1 MKSKLDPWR
10 RQEVTEIDLRR
21 WFSLQWHRAVVWSEG
36 FRRTSLRKLGKRLWK
51 DLRETL
57 HSMRRKIMARPQEQ
71 FEVQEGKA
79 TYQDVIDAPENMVA
93 ELIDGMLHLMSRPS
107 PAHGK
112 ACTRLGTL
120 LDLSFAMGINGP
132 GGWHIMAEPELH
144 LIRDTRVL
152 VPDLAGWKLET
163 MPEFPESHRD
173 AAMPD
178 WVCEILSPSTGKVD
192 VEVKMPLY
200 AQAGIGHLWF
210 IDPIAK
216 TLQAFELRKGKWAQ
230 IADLKDADTVSVSPF
245 DAIDFDLSEL
255 WLR

>member
-36 FRRTSLRKLGKRLWK
+36 FRRRVRKVLWK

-93 ELIDGMLHLMSRPS
+93 ELIDGELHLMSRPERPHTYAGS
-107 PAHGK
+107 V
-112 ACTRLGTL
+112 LGGL
-120 LDLSFAMGINGP
+120 LVPSFMLGRGGP
-132 GGWHIMAEPELH
+132 GGWHIIDEPELH

-178 WVCEILSPSTGKVD
+178 WVCEILSPSTSKVD
-192 VEVKMPLY
+192 LDVKAPLY
-200 AQAGIGHLWF
+200 AQAGIGHLWL
-210 IDPIAK
+210 IDPLAK
-216 TLQAFELRKGKWAQ
+216 TLQAFELRKGRWAQ
-230 IADLKDADTVSVSPF
+230 IADLKDADTVCVPPF

>member
-51 DLRETL
+51 DLHETL

-79 TYQDVIDAPENMVA
+79 TYQDVMDAPENMVA
-93 ELIDGMLHLMSRPS
+93 ELIDGTLHLMSRPGEEHREAGS
-107 PAHGK
+107 VLGMILGTPF
-112 ACTRLGTL
+112 RLGI
-120 LDLSFAMGINGP
+120 GGP
-132 GGWHIMAEPELH
+132 GGWYIHYEPELH

-152 VPDLAGWKLET
+152 VPDWAGWKREA
-163 MPEFPESHRD
+163 MPKIPGSRHFTT
-173 AAMPD
+173 MPD
-178 WVCEILSPSTGKVD
+178 WVCEILSPSTSKVD
-192 VEVKMPLY
+192 VDVKMPLY
-200 AQAGIGHLWF
+200 AQAGIGHLWL
-210 IDPIAK
+210 IDPLAR
-216 TLQAFELRKGKWAQ
+216 TLQAFELRKGRWAQ
-230 IADLKDADTVSVSPF
+230 IADLKDADTVCVPPF

>member
-1 MKSKLDPWR
+1 
-10 RQEVTEIDLRR
+10 
-21 WFSLQWHRAVVWSEG
+21 
-36 FRRTSLRKLGKRLWK
+36 
-51 DLRETL
+51 
-57 HSMRRKIMARPQEQ
+57 MARPQER

-93 ELIDGMLHLMSRPS
+93 ELIDGELHLMSRPERPHTQAGS
-107 PAHGK
+107 MMA
-112 ACTRLGTL
+112 AILGP
-120 LDLSFAMGINGP
+120 SFMRGVGGP
-132 GGWHIMAEPELH
+132 GGWCIYYEPELH

-200 AQAGIGHLWF
+200 AQAGIGHLWL
-210 IDPIAK
+210 IDPLAK
-216 TLQAFELRKGKWAQ
+216 TLQAFELQNGKWAQ
-230 IADLKDADTVSVSPF
+230 IADLKDADTVCVPPF

-255 WLR
+255 WPR

>member
-1 MKSKLDPWR
+1 
-10 RQEVTEIDLRR
+10 
-21 WFSLQWHRAVVWSEG
+21 
-36 FRRTSLRKLGKRLWK
+36 
-51 DLRETL
+51 
-57 HSMRRKIMARPQEQ
+57 MARPQEQ

-93 ELIDGMLHLMSRPS
+93 ELIDGELHLMSRPA
-107 PAHGK
+107 PAHGH
-112 ACTRLGTL
+112 ANFTLGRILGQHFTQGM
-120 LDLSFAMGINGP
+120 DGP
-132 GGWHIMAEPELH
+132 GGWLMMAEPELH

-178 WVCEILSPSTGKVD
+178 WVCEILSPSTSKVD
-192 VEVKMPLY
+192 LDVKAPLY

-230 IADLKDADTVSVSPF
+230 IADLKDADTVCVPPF
-245 DAIDFDLSEL
+245 DAIDFDLSDL